1 MRRVNVSRLRTYEQ
15 RLSFFVR
22 QDNVVVDDFLDL
34 YPFLESLFTNLF
46 LACLAQVFN
55 FSLLR
60 IAFEAEVVELN
71 EHLEGVG
78 QLFSAVL
85 PYVLWTQLHL
95 AGSNVVAPLYERCVE
110 LDSTEF

>member
-1 MRRVNVSRLRTYEQ
+1 M
-15 RLSFFVR
+15 FV
-22 QDNVVVDDFLDL
+22 DNFLNF
-34 YPFLESLFTNLF
+34 YPFFESLFTNLL

-60 IAFEAEVVELN
+60 IAFEAEVVELD

-78 QLFSAVL
+78 QLFATVL